1 MKFSLIDGLMIVR
14 LSNIIR
20 QTMNEIAQAHS
31 HARLS
36 EILIKTSQMI
46 EPLFDYQS
54 QQYRTIK
61 RLTRKVE
68 YNRHSHRQ
76 DYYQLRA
83 EVISSLGRMV
93 S

>member
-1 MKFSLIDGLMIVR
+1 MIVR

-20 QTMNEIAQAHS
+20 QAMNEIAQAHN
-31 HARLS
+31 HTRLA

-61 RLTRKVE
+61 RLARKVE

-83 EVISSLGRMV
+83 EVISFLGSMV

>member
-61 RLTRKVE
+61 RLARKVE

-76 DYYQLRA
+76 NYYQLRA